1 MFIIRNYIINDL
13 YNLSYTFSQGVLLK
27 RGYLLPTLREYW
39 FVLKPCQL
47 LYYKNEEEKE
57 QCGSITLD
65 PRCWVDSNL
74 QRIMLHTTER
84 TFELATKDHR

>member
-1 MFIIRNYIINDL
+1 M
-13 YNLSYTFSQGVLLK
+13 K

-57 QCGSITLD
+57 QCGSIILD

-84 TFELATKDHR
+84 TFELATKDHRQENNYLITIIY